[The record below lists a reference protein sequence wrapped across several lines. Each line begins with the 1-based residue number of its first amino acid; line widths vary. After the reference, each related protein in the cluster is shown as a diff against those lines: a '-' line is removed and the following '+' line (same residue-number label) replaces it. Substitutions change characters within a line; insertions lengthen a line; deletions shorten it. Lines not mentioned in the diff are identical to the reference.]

1 MTNETGFQASL
12 SLDKLCPEG
21 QVVSLFT
28 SISVNSLAMVQSFEL
43 LKSKPLKVNQ
53 GSLAAYC

>member
-1 MTNETGFQASL
+1 MTTEKGLQASL
-12 SLDKLCPEG
+12 GLAKLCPEG
-21 QVVSLFT
+21 RVVSLIT
-28 SISVNSLAMVQSFEL
+28 SISVNSLAVVQSFEL